1 MAALCEQGGVTGSP
15 AACSV
20 AAMTRTAI
28 AFCLAALTA
37 AFALA
42 GCSSQVPAP
51 TDTGVCYHL
60 AAMQNGQPKF
70 NVVAK
75 GVPDMEH
82 CAAQLEAMRVRF
94 LALGGSSQDV
104 VGAYQGN
111 FLFLGDQGV
120 FTAETYEG
128 PRYPFLVRN
137 GDQLVPVGSAPQ

>member
-1 MAALCEQGGVTGSP
+1 
-15 AACSV
+15 
-20 AAMTRTAI
+20 MTRTAI
-28 AFCLAALTA
+28 LLSLAALTA
-37 AFALA
+37 ALALA
-42 GCSSQVPAP
+42 GCSSQVAAP
-51 TDTGVCYHL
+51 TDTGVCYHM

-94 LALGGSSQDV
+94 LSLGGGAQEI

-111 FLFLGDQGV
+111 FLFLGEQGV
-120 FTAETYEG
+120 STAETYQG